1 MPKQNLYKTSQVPKA
16 ASIFQPMIEDSARRM
31 GITPEAYENM
41 MAPLSPEDEYERGE
55 RDRKYQQ
62 EQKISSEQRRRGSY
76 GAGPSKTKADLS
88 SNYIKYR

>member
-1 MPKQNLYKTSQVPKA
+1 MPKQNLYKTSQTPKA

-41 MAPLSPEDEYERGE
+41 IAPLSPEDAYEMGE

-62 EQKISSEQRRRGSY
+62 EQKILSEQRRRGRD
-76 GAGPSKTKADLS
+76 GAGPSKTTADLNP
-88 SNYIKYR
+88 NYIKYR